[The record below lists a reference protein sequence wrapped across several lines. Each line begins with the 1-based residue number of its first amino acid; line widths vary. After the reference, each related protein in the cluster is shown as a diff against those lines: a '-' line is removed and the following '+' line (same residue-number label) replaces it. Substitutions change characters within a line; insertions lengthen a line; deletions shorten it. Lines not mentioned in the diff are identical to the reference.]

1 MTSKYDPDVMFP
13 KIISLMSEG
22 ASLNEVAADLGI
34 SKDTLH
40 EWKRP
45 DSSVYKEDFA
55 ETISSG
61 VALSEAWW
69 ERQGRTNLTNK
80 EFNYTG
86 WYMNMK
92 NRFGWKDKHEIGG
105 NDGGPLEVKLTF

>member
-1 MTSKYDPDVMFP
+1 MTSKYDPDVMLP
-13 KIISLMSEG
+13 RLLELMSEG
-22 ASLNEVAADLGI
+22 ASLNEVAAELKI

-45 DSSVYKEDFA
+45 DSSVYKKEFA
-55 ETISSG
+55 EAIREG
-61 VALSEAWW
+61 VARSEAWW

-80 EFNYTG
+80 EFNYVG